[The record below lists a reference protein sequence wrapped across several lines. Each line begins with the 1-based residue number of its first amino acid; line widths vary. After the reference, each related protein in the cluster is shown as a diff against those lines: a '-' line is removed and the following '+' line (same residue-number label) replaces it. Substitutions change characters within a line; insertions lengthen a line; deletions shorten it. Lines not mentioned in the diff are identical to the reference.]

1 MDSIPYIKMYH
12 FETIDPKTKK
22 NLTFE
27 DENLK
32 TILKTVLNHENGK
45 KNNDDSDVVFED
57 AVGNI
62 LQTVSEKYL
71 KHILGMSTIR
81 ETAKLKKSSETF
93 KKLNQKEIATIT
105 FKNACHDGV
114 ITIWEESNENCYE
127 GLDTDDELERELE
140 EAMNDYS
147 DEESDE
153 EPIKVSKKDTKKD
166 TKKETKIVKDDKYYK
181 NLEDENKKLKEQVE
195 ILKSFVSKYREMSLN
210 INKEVINVIKF
221 E

>member
-1 MDSIPYIKMYH
+1 MYH
-12 FETIDPKTKK
+12 FETIDSKTKK
-22 NLTFE
+22 NITFE
-27 DENLK
+27 DSDLK
-32 TILKTVLNHENGK
+32 TILKKVLNHENGK
-45 KNNDDSDVVFED
+45 KNDDDSDVVFED

-71 KHILGMSTIR
+71 KHILGMATIR

-93 KKLNQKEIATIT
+93 KKLNPKEIATIT
-105 FKNACHDGV
+105 FKNNCHDGV
-114 ITIWEESNENCYE
+114 ITIWEESNENCSE
-127 GLDTDDELERELE
+127 RLDTDDELERELE

-153 EPIKVSKKDTKKD
+153 EPIKVLKKDLKKE
-166 TKKETKIVKDDKYYK
+166 TKKETKIIKDDKYIK

-195 ILKSFVSKYREMSLN
+195 ILKSFVSKYREMSLK
-210 INKEVINVIKF
+210 INKDVINVIKF